1 MGTTPGDP
9 PNHMAD
15 EALANQD
22 PVLQAALGM
31 LPEGRFLMTA
41 AHDGQRAGVRLRSV
55 QRCADDPI
63 LLAVASRKGHAI
75 DPLIRDSRA
84 FAICLVDAGDR
95 LLDRTFPPAE
105 AGPEP
110 DEGEGDDPFVA
121 IPTVELVTGSPIMT
135 RCIAA
140 FDCEVVR
147 HFDLEADHELFVGQ
161 VLGVKIFRDA

>member
-1 MGTTPGDP
+1 
-9 PNHMAD
+9 MAEHRTETQD
-15 EALANQD
+15 RALRD
-22 PVLQAALGM
+22 ALGL
-31 LPEGRFLMTA
+31 LPEGHYLMTA

-55 QRCADDPI
+55 QRCADEPI

-75 DPLIRDSRA
+75 DPLIRDSRS
-84 FAICLVDAGDR
+84 FAICLVENEDR
-95 LLDRTFPPAE
+95 LLARSFPPAQ

-110 DEGEGDDPFVA
+110 GESLDDDPFVA
-121 IPTVELVTGSPIMT
+121 MPTTTLVTGSPIIT

-161 VLGVKIFRDA
+161 VMAVKLFQNGA

>member
-1 MGTTPGDP
+1 MP
-9 PNHMAD
+9 D
-15 EALANQD
+15 EALTNQET
-22 PVLQAALGM
+22 ALGTALRM
-31 LPEGRFLMTA
+31 LPTGHYLMTA

-84 FAICLVDAGDR
+84 FAICLVEPGDR
-95 LLDRTFPPAE
+95 LLDRNFPIAQ

-110 DEGEGDDPFVA
+110 GEGDGDDPFIA
-121 IPTVELVTGSPIMT
+121 IPTIELVTGSPIMT
-135 RCIAA
+135 RCVAA

-161 VLGVKIFRDA
+161 VLGVKIFRNA